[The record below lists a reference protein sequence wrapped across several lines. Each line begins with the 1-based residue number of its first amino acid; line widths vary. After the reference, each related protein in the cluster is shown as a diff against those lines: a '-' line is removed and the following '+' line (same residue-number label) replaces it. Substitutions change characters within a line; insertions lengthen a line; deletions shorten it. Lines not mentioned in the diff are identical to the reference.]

1 MTSTTDEIIEYATK
15 VNLAELV
22 VRCIIFE
29 NEVKMKDFKSNLI
42 CGTAIDQG
50 VITKI
55 GGVFKILIK
64 DQKII
69 FQEIKSLPC
78 LQVLNNQSKINFRIF
93 ANSEEANLLINNFIS
108 TSFPDELN
116 SKNSK
121 FSSDLSFLTQEDIE
135 NQLDVFFKETPHI
148 PESIN
153 DKMLFVGD
161 QHDKLLL
168 FREYQNRFDQQVDE
182 LMRRNFEDYV
192 IDTCSDIFYEYKYE
206 EIELKEREIS
216 RQAELSESSNQE
228 CLIS

>member
-1 MTSTTDEIIEYATK
+1 MRVIERPNWTMFISSLCESSEKEALPPTPLPVESIIDDGSSMTS
-15 VNLAELV
+15 
-22 VRCIIFE
+22 
-29 NEVKMKDFKSNLI
+29 
-42 CGTAIDQG
+42 
-50 VITKI
+50 
-55 GGVFKILIK
+55 
-64 DQKII
+64 
-69 FQEIKSLPC
+69 
-78 LQVLNNQSKINFRIF
+78 NQPAAGR
-93 ANSEEANLLINNFIS
+93 AA
-108 TSFPDELN
+108 
-116 SKNSK
+116 KNSK

-153 DKMLFVGD
+153 DNMLFVGD